1 MSRIRHKIVALALVL
16 TLLPAVPLSLF
27 TAKLL
32 DRSARLQ
39 TDPALVSALD
49 AGIAETR
56 DALARHKSELTARL
70 ERGGLAAGDR
80 SWSWSADAPVH
91 HDVPEP
97 MRAWIERAGEGAAP
111 ERIGDDLVVL
121 THGADGSTVLHAAPL
136 PAQLVQRATRIA
148 EGRAFLNVL
157 QTERARVQ
165 RGFFLPFILAYAV
178 LAILGIVTGSVLA
191 GRLARPLETLAE
203 SAERTSLGS
212 IDTEVARTDHG
223 EVGELQTAF
232 NRMIRRLASQKD
244 ELSRLERLAAWR
256 EIAQSLAHEIKN
268 PLTPIQLAVQE
279 LRDRYPGS
287 DDRYGALLSD
297 CGEIVDEEVASLRR
311 LVREFSEFAR
321 LPEPVKKA
329 GHPAELLRELGK
341 LYGERVVVSTIGEQ
355 VVWFDREEM
364 KRALINLVDNG
375 LAACESAGRA
385 PRVTLQSSEERG
397 MLVIAIEDHGT
408 GLSEDKRTKI
418 FEPHFTTKTDGMG
431 LGLPIVQGIV
441 FGHGGTIEVESEEG
455 AGTTFR
461 LLLPMGE
468 ETG

>member
-1 MSRIRHKIVALALVL
+1 MALALVL
-16 TLLPAVPLSLF
+16 TLLPAVPLSIL

-39 TDPALVSALD
+39 TDPALVDALD
-49 AGIAETR
+49 AGIEETR
-56 DALARHKSELTARL
+56 DALAREKAALLTRIEHG
-70 ERGGLAAGDR
+70 ERGAGDR
-80 SWSWSADAPVH
+80 TWSWSAGAAIPD
-91 HDVPEP
+91 DVPP
-97 MRAWIERAGEGAAP
+97 DVRTWAARGDETGVP
-111 ERIGDDLVVL
+111 ERV
-121 THGADGSTVLHAAPL
+121 GALLAVKMPATRDGTRTVHAAPL
-136 PAQLVQRATRIA
+136 PPELVRRAERIA

-157 QTERARVQ
+157 QTERGRVR
-165 RGFFLPFILAYAV
+165 RGFFLPFILAYAT
-178 LAILGIVTGSVLA
+178 LAILAIVTGSVLA
-191 GRLARPLETLAE
+191 GRLARPLEVLAE

-212 IDTEVARTDHG
+212 TDTEVARTDRG

-232 NRMIRRLASQKD
+232 NRMIRRLAAQKD

-279 LRDRYPGS
+279 LRDRYPGN

-297 CGEIVDEEVASLRR
+297 CGEIVDEEVAALRR

-321 LPEPVKKA
+321 LPEPVRKQ
-329 GHPAELLRELGK
+329 GDPAELLRELGK
-341 LYGERVVVSTIGEQ
+341 LYGERVTVAAQDERLA
-355 VVWFDREEM
+355 WFDREEM

-375 LAACESAGRA
+375 LAACESAGCDPVVNLRA
-385 PRVTLQSSEERG
+385 AEERG
-397 MLVIAIEDHGT
+397 MLVITVEDHGT
-408 GLSEDKRTKI
+408 GLSDDKRAKI

-441 FGHGGTIEVESEEG
+441 YGHGGTIEVESEEG
-455 AGTTFR
+455 VGTTFR
-461 LLLPMGE
+461 LLLPTGE